1 MRSRVREI
9 SLAKKLTGFNDKNNK
24 PICVGDRG
32 YYYGILFQVIP
43 TQLEDTFVLEKWC
56 KAYIVDL
63 NTSSARIFEVNNKA
77 KSRVKPY

>member
-1 MRSRVREI
+1 MRSKVREI
-9 SLAKKLTGFNDKNNK
+9 PLTKKLTGFNDKNDK

-32 YYYGILFQVIP
+32 YYCGMLFRVVS

-63 NTSSARIFEVNNKA
+63 NTSSAKIFEVNNKA
-77 KSRVKPY
+77 KLRVKPY